1 MRKTGAK
8 DKVKF
13 AKKTGRSWDD
23 PMCTPVDT
31 MFVTPT
37 P

>member
-1 MRKTGAK
+1 MRKTGAR
-8 DKVKF
+8 DKEKF
-13 AKKTGRSWDD
+13 AKKAGRNWND

-31 MFVTPT
+31 MLVPPT